1 MQPDDQGFVYVMPE
15 WIPVQLDDPFLK
27 REPVQALWPAAAAR
41 EPGTG
46 NRLSGH
52 ALLPLRHDGAELGV
66 AVGGCTRDV
75 SLVLLRRLRDGEVY
89 DQAGRFM

>member
-1 MQPDDQGFVYVMPE
+1 M
-15 WIPVQLDDPFLK
+15 
-27 REPVQALWPAAAAR
+27 R
-41 EPGTG
+41 
-46 NRLSGH
+46 H
-52 ALLPLRHDGAELGV
+52 ALLALRHDSAELGV